1 MDISLV
7 VFLVIGI
14 GIGYL
19 LGFFRFKNA
28 KGSSDSEGLGE
39 ENIALKTELKLLHER
54 INTSIEKFKEQEVKE
69 DVLQS
74 QNTELERK
82 LASKES
88 EFKNLAERLKEQKEE
103 LENLQ
108 EKFTKD
114 FSLIANKI
122 LKSNSEEFSKSH
134 KKELDTVLEPLK
146 EKLVEFEK
154 KVEDRYK
161 ENRDERM
168 SLKHEL
174 KNLTKLNNE
183 LNLQAKNLT
192 NALKGESKKQGNWGE
207 MILERILESSG
218 LIKGQEYETQ
228 YSDTNIDQKRIQPD
242 VVIKLPDE
250 KHIIVDAKVSL
261 VAYERFVSS
270 EVEEEK
276 VGFLKEHIL
285 SVKTHVSQLSAK
297 NYQTGIGVNSPDFVL
312 LFIPIESSF
321 SLAIQGDPD
330 LYNFAWDKKVVI
342 VSPTTLLATLR
353 TIASVWKHEKQT
365 KNAIEIADRAGKLY
379 DKFTN
384 FVGDLQKIEKGI
396 SQAQGAYDDAFNKLK
411 DGKGNLIRQ
420 TQQIKELGAKT
431 TKELPKELI
440 DFDEE
445 S

>member
-1 MDISLV
+1 MDINILIFFIV
-7 VFLVIGI
+7 GLAVGFTIGFLKYRKNNSEVNSAE
-14 GIGYL
+14 L
-19 LGFFRFKNA
+19 LN
-28 KGSSDSEGLGE
+28 
-39 ENIALKTELKLLHER
+39 ENIGFKKEVELLKER
-54 INTSIEKFKEQEVKE
+54 INNSIEKFKEQEQKE
-69 DVLQS
+69 TSLQS

-82 LASKES
+82 LAAKES
-88 EFKNLAERLKEQKEE
+88 EYKNLSERLKEQKDE
-103 LENLQ
+103 LEKLQ

-174 KNLTKLNNE
+174 ENLTKLNNE

-228 YSDTNIDQKRIQPD
+228 FSDTNIDQKRIQPD
-242 VVIKLPDE
+242 VVIKLPDD

-270 EVEEEK
+270 ENEDEK
-276 VGFLKEHIL
+276 VSFLKDHIL
-285 SVKTHVSQLSAK
+285 SVKNHVSQLSAK

-321 SLAIQGDPD
+321 SLAIQGDPE

-365 KNAIEIADRAGKLY
+365 KNAIEIADRAGKLF

-411 DGKGNLIRQ
+411 GGKGNLIRQ
-420 TQQIKELGAKT
+420 TEQIKELGAKT

-445 S
+445 N